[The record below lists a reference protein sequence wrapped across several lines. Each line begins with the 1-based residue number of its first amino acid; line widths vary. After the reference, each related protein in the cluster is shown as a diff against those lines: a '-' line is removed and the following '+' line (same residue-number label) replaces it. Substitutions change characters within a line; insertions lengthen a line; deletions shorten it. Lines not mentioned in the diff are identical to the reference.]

1 MDRSHGFARWMV
13 ENLGVTAIPGSIF
26 FSEQNAYIG
35 KNIMRFAFCKKDE
48 EIEEAGKRLGSKLA
62 LKN

>member
-1 MDRSHGFARWMV
+1 MV

>member
-26 FSEQNAYIG
+26 FGKQNASIG

-48 EIEEAGKRLGSKLA
+48 EIDEAGKRMGSLLE